1 MNNIILTRTVNKNYE
16 YVHIITL
23 CGFPLRIQLTGQF
36 VSAEQSVDGHISASP
51 GIWPMADCYRT
62 SGNFRVVKFSCFK
75 FSCHNIFVDR
85 VTHENFFT
93 ATSLTRRRKVVR
105 RACCEA
111 TAFIRNLG
119 KQLLAKNS

>member
-1 MNNIILTRTVNKNYE
+1 MQSYLLYWKFIGSVSEPEFMVCVRSKCVKY
-16 YVHIITL
+16 
-23 CGFPLRIQLTGQF
+23 RI
-36 VSAEQSVDGHISASP
+36 
-51 GIWPMADCYRT
+51 

-111 TAFIRNLG
+111 TAFIWNLG